1 MLNMKQIKFNNDII
15 TVCYSRERND
25 KNGNPIYH
33 ISVFDNCS
41 NITVNYS
48 NSYKVNKDGYI
59 RIQTYDIDKTIE
71 TLIKSYV

>member
-33 ISVFDNCS
+33 ISVFNNGS

-48 NSYKVNKDGYI
+48 NSYKVNKNGYI
-59 RIQTYDIDKTIE
+59 RVQTYDIDKTIE
-71 TLIKSYV
+71 NLIKYCS